1 MGFAACFSKPEPGVS
16 MLKCF
21 FEGNQSLVEVL
32 ADNTAPPLFE
42 VGKKHPVTT

>member
-1 MGFAACFSKPEPGVS
+1 MGFAAHFSKTEPGVS

-21 FEGNQSLVEVL
+21 FEGNQSPLEALV
-32 ADNTAPPLFE
+32 DNTALSLFE